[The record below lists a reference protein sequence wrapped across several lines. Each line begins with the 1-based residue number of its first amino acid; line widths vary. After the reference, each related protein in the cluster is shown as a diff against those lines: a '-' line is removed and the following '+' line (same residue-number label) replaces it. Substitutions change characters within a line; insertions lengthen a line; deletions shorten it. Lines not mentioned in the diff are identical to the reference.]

1 MPLKTKLLTPDAA
14 ADIVKCWKLQGKKVV
29 FTNGCFD
36 ILHAGHVQYLEKAKA
51 SGDMLVVGVNSDAS
65 VKRLKGNDRPLV
77 TAIDRC
83 TVLAALEAVDAAVIF
98 DEDTPAEIIEKLLPN
113 ILVKG
118 ADWPI
123 DNIVGAKTVLAHGG
137 EVKTVEF
144 LEGRST
150 TSIIERIIAVY
161 CDNKKKADR

>member
-1 MPLKTKLLTPDAA
+1 MPSKAKLLTPDAA
-14 ADIVKCWKLQGKKVV
+14 AETVKAWKQQGKKVV

-65 VKRLKGNDRPLV
+65 VKRLKGMNRPI
-77 TAIDRC
+77 APEIDRC
-83 TVLAALEAVDAAVIF
+83 TVLAGLEAVDATVIF
-98 DEDTPAEIIEKLLPN
+98 NEDTPARIIEKLLPD
-113 ILVKG
+113 ILIKG

-123 DNIVGAKTVLAHGG
+123 EGIVGAKTVLAYGG
-137 EVKTVEF
+137 EVKTIKF

-150 TSIIERIIAVY
+150 TSIIERIIDVY
-161 CDNKKKADR
+161 CKKE